1 MDALLF
7 LIASGLVATYWMSG
21 MRAREVALRAA
32 RNACARENV
41 QLLDET
47 VALSRLRLARDGRGR
62 ACWRRRYDFEFS
74 DDGGTR
80 RHGEVELVGAR
91 PVALQL
97 QLADHN
103 LHEIQ

>member
-1 MDALLF
+1 VDALLF
-7 LIASGLVATYWMSG
+7 LIATGLVATYWMSG

-32 RNACARENV
+32 RSACTRENV

-47 VALSRLRLARDGRGR
+47 VVLSRLRLARDGNGR

-80 RHGEVELVGAR
+80 RSGDVELLGTR
-91 PVALQL
+91 PVALHL
-97 QLADHN
+97 SLGDYN

>member
-1 MDALLF
+1 VDALLF
-7 LIASGLVATYWMSG
+7 LIVAGLIAGYWTSG

-32 RNACARENV
+32 RSACARENV

-47 VALSRLRLARDGRGR
+47 VALSRLRLARDGSGR
-62 ACWRRRYDFEFS
+62 ACYRRRYDFEFS

-80 RHGEVELVGAR
+80 RHGEVELLGTR

-97 QLADHN
+97 SLGDYN